1 MEMCSISSHLWLNC
15 ESLGHEKLQK
25 GTVTTDIE
33 VVHRQIGGDKF
44 KYTFQRRRKK
54 KLTCLDGNFS
64 VEEVL
69 KLETDERPNCSQEPE
84 NVVDLTSSE
93 SSQHSMQQ
101 LVEVA

>member
-15 ESLGHEKLQK
+15 QSLVHEKLQK

-54 KLTCLDGNFS
+54 KKLTCLDGNFS

-69 KLETDERPNCSQEPE
+69 KLETDERSGPNK
-84 NVVDLTSSE
+84 
-93 SSQHSMQQ
+93 
-101 LVEVA
+101 